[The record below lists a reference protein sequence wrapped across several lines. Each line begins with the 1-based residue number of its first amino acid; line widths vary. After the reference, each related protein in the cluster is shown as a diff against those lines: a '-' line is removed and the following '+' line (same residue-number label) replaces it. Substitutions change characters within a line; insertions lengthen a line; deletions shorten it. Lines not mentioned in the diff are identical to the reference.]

1 MSDFFQ
7 GGPIATMHNLNLK
20 STDEL
25 ERELANFGQRRPI
38 GLVLPSLFSEL
49 EGEALAKIISELK
62 KVPYLSRIVIGLD
75 KADKADFEFAKKYF
89 SNLPQKHAILWHDGP
104 RLKELAQILDDS
116 GLAPPEPGKGLSL
129 IHI

>member
-1 MSDFFQ
+1 MGDFFQ
-7 GGPIATMHNLNLK
+7 GGPLATMHNLNLK

-62 KVPYLSRIVIGLD
+62 KVPYLSRIVIGLI
-75 KADKADFEFAKKYF
+75 K
-89 SNLPQKHAILWHDGP
+89 PT
-104 RLKELAQILDDS
+104 RQILN
-116 GLAPPEPGKGLSL
+116 LQKNISL
-129 IHI
+129 ISRRNMQFFGMMGHD